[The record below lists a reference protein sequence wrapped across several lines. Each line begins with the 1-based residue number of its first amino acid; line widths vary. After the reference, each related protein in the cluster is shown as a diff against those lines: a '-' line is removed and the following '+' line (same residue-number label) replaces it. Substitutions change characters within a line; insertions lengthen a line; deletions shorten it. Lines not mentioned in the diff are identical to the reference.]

1 MTGSSPP
8 IRSWLYAPGNNPR
21 LLDKVFGAGS
31 DAVVLDLEDAV
42 PPGEKARAR
51 GLVADAVRGRHDQ
64 PGPGVFVRINHPD
77 SGLAEADVAAVVQ
90 PGLDG
95 LRVPKVE
102 DAEAVHRVEGW
113 LAAAERRA
121 GLPARSVA
129 LVCNVESAAGVWRA
143 LEIARASPRVLTLAF
158 GAADFARDVA
168 ARVGPD
174 GLETLY
180 ARSRLVLAAR
190 AAGVRP
196 PVDSVYTRL
205 DDEEGLERT
214 TRQGRDLGFF
224 GRSAIHPRQ
233 IATINRIYTPSEEEV
248 GRAREVVAAAA
259 SAEAAGSGA
268 LRLASG
274 EFVDVAIVRRA
285 AAVLRLAEALGAPTG
300 GS

>member
-1 MTGSSPP
+1 MTGSLPP
-8 IRSWLYAPGNNPR
+8 MRSWLYAPGNNPR
-21 LLDKVFGAGS
+21 LLEKVFGAGS
-31 DAVVLDLEDAV
+31 DAVILDLEDAV

-51 GLVADAVRGRHDQ
+51 DLVIDAVRGRAGQ
-64 PGPGVFVRINHPD
+64 PGPAVFVRINHPE
-77 SGLAEADVAAVVQ
+77 SGLAEADVATVVQ

-102 DAEAVHRVEGW
+102 DAETVRRVEGW
-113 LAAAERRA
+113 LVAAEQRA
-121 GLPARSVA
+121 GLPAGSMA

-143 LEIARASPRVLTLAF
+143 LEIAEASPRVKALAF
-158 GAADFARDVA
+158 GAADFVRDVA

-180 ARSRLVLAAR
+180 ARSRLVLVAR
-190 AAGVRP
+190 VAGIRP

-233 IATINRIYTPSEEEV
+233 VAAINRVYTPSEEEV
-248 GRAREVVAAAA
+248 GRAREVVTAAA
-259 SAEAAGSGA
+259 SAEAGGSGA
-268 LRLASG
+268 LRLPSG
-274 EFVDVAIVRRA
+274 DFVDVAIVRRA
-285 AAVLRLAEALGAPTG
+285 EAVLRLADALGAPTG